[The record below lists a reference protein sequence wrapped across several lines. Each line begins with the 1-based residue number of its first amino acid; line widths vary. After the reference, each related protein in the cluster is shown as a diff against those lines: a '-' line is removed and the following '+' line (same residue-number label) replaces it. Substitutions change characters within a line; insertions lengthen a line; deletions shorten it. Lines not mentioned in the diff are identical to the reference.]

1 MFIAAALLDGDQLAD
16 VLHMSVIWSI
26 ADHLKESQT
35 TTLVFRLKP
44 LKESSKETIF
54 CDSCSRRSRLRAH
67 RAADVVTKL
76 LVLVRGR
83 VRHRRV
89 VDLVRDD
96 QLSLE
101 TEDQQV

>member
-1 MFIAAALLDGDQLAD
+1 MLVTAALLDGDQLAN
-16 VLHMSVIWSI
+16 VLHVRLILSI
-26 ADHLKESQT
+26 VNHLKESQT
-35 TTLVFRLKP
+35 ITLEFRLKP
-44 LKESSKETIF
+44 LNESSKETIF
-54 CDSCSRRSRLRAH
+54 CDSCSSSSSLRAH

-89 VDLVRDD
+89 VNFVRDD

>member
-1 MFIAAALLDGDQLAD
+1 MLIAAALLDGDQLAD
-16 VLHMSVIWSI
+16 VLHVPVILSI

-35 TTLVFRLKP
+35 ITLVFRLKP
-44 LKESSKETIF
+44 LKESSKETNF

-67 RAADVVTKL
+67 RSADVVTKQ
-76 LVLVRGR
+76 LVLGRGR

-89 VDLVRDD
+89 VNFVRDD